1 MYHYILWTER
11 GIERWTDYTV
21 LFFFLTL
28 TTYTTQTSLDHHCNS
43 DVYSSASGMDDLQQ
57 STTLQ
62 YCLIDNC
69 TIIRNDT
76 GQQLDIVYTTQ
87 SHLVVTPTDGKTSVL
102 ISTNDPELFCST
114 PNTTD
119 NSTIVQ
125 VIGAIVAVMIMLVS
139 SSIVV
144 VHMIFKELRGTFGKL
159 LILYN
164 ITKIGQLLSAMSF
177 ISYTPQY
184 CVTLNDAL
192 LSFLLLVNAISS
204 G

>member
-1 MYHYILWTER
+1 MDRER
-11 GIERWTDYTV
+11 NRKMDYTI
-21 LFFFLTL
+21 LFFLLTL

-57 STTLQ
+57 PTTLQ

-76 GQQLDIVYTTQ
+76 GEQLDIVYTTQ

-102 ISTNDPELFCST
+102 ISKNDPELFCFT

-125 VIGAIVAVMIMLVS
+125 VIGAIVGVMIMLV
-139 SSIVV
+139 
-144 VHMIFKELRGTFGKL
+144 
-159 LILYN
+159 
-164 ITKIGQLLSAMSF
+164 
-177 ISYTPQY
+177 
-184 CVTLNDAL
+184 
-192 LSFLLLVNAISS
+192 
-204 G
+204 